1 MEATLCNHSAS
12 LHNLENHVG
21 QIVKSLVERPQGS
34 LHSNSE
40 TNPRVQLKVVTLR
53 SGQKLESKLPI
64 KKVAQNKP
72 VEQEVEE
79 KGKGKDVAST
89 SYKPRIP
96 YPLRLKK

>member
-1 MEATLCNHSAS
+1 M
-12 LHNLENHVG
+12 
-21 QIVKSLVERPQGS
+21 
-34 LHSNSE
+34 
-40 TNPRVQLKVVTLR
+40 KVVTLR